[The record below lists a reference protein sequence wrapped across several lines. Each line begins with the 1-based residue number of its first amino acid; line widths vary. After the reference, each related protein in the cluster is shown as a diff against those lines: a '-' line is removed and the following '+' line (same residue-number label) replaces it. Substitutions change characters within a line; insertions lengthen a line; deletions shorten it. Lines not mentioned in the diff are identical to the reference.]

1 MAMRPRVRQKNKN
14 TLAASQDDG
23 LDDYHLSIPLD
34 EFIAPASAAVATL
47 VERTSADG
55 RRTYV
60 QTFPVE
66 PPSPVKRMRLDA
78 LRTEDSTPMDD
89 DPPLPDLSAFNGES
103 MTFQDPPP
111 KRPKAKSKITP
122 ADKSM
127 HEWRGLRDE
136 FLRELLRL
144 EGCGDVSE
152 DVCPSCN
159 AAQPTIRCC
168 DCFGEELYCVACT
181 VEMHGRNPLHV
192 IEVWDGKTFKRT
204 SLKDLGLRVQMHHDD
219 CVSPVAV
226 DNFVVLDLGHI
237 HEVSVDF
244 CGCEKR
250 HTTGRRTELLRRRW
264 YPATHDTPRTA
275 ATFKMLDFFVIQ
287 THQAKTTMYDFY
299 TAMARSTS
307 GSGEKLLYRYPE
319 FLRMVRQWRH
329 LQLLKRAGRGHDP
342 SGVNG
347 TRPGELALEC
357 PACPRPNVNLPDDWE
372 NASAGDKFLYCLF
385 IALNA
390 CFRLKR
396 RMISSEL
403 CDPGLGTGWAY
414 FVEQEPYRQYLLAAT
429 NENEYV
435 QWACRLGL
443 REHEILA
450 GIQCYRR
457 RNGVCARHEFVQP
470 TGVGDLQKG
479 ERYSNMDW
487 VFSAIMRWKHERLP
501 KAILYDIVCQ
511 WIRNPFERLIKL
523 PPIVRFSIVTS
534 LMRFVIPKMHI
545 HSHTLACQLIFSL
558 NFLLGAAQTD
568 AEGIERPWANLGG
581 VVTSTR
587 EMAPGSCH
595 DTLDSHL
602 SYWNWSKLIGIADLL
617 RRRLDKAR
625 IEEKEQST
633 VFEEFL
639 LEQGERVE
647 GWRAMVH
654 AYESN
659 PKKLNPYEG
668 TTKAKT
674 EADVRLALA
683 EDEAARPSLHDVSP
697 SGFIYAGLDL
707 EDQQRRVCVSIE
719 LKKARTA
726 AQKIDIV
733 GMRRKLSRGIMRF
746 RKLQATYMPA
756 ALQALAR
763 LPADP
768 TETPE
773 RLLGRSA
780 IHRGYGAGRPMRC
793 GPHAPQAKII
803 PATKVRTR
811 NRKYQTAWTTIR
823 VLNGGDASSVGW
835 RKLRQADIRMME
847 DSEDARK
854 RNERR
859 KEETRRRKERER
871 RLIAEGVE
879 EEDEEEGWEDEDD
892 GNEPGVATTESRRL
906 VSWIWTTTGTT
917 GSDVELEEALR
928 IEWAKARSAAA
939 YSFLSSMR
947 RGGGRREHARY
958 GGGDD
963 DRGPPRTGKETPARQ
978 RLSARGG
985 VGTGGDATQ
994 EGEMGNNEA
1003 REGNDGSAGDNE
1015 VHLAEAEDN
1024 GAQAVP
1030 RVGDDDDS
1038 GVESGDESDEDEV
1051 YGFASDEVIFAEF
1064 QRPARLSTVK
1074 LLGRG
1079 KVFQIF
1085 VVRPDFELFVAA
1097 LEEMAPLI

>member
-1 MAMRPRVRQKNKN
+1 MRPRVRRKNKN

-34 EFIAPASAAVATL
+34 EFIAPASAAVPTL
-47 VERTSADG
+47 VECTSADG
-55 RRTYV
+55 RRTYA
-60 QTFPVE
+60 QTFPIE

-89 DPPLPDLSAFNGES
+89 NPPLPDLSAFNAFDAELDSERYDMDLGGIY
-103 MTFQDPPP
+103 DLPGPPP

-136 FLRELLRL
+136 FLWELLRL

-192 IEVWDGKTFKRT
+192 IEVWDGKTFKHT

-244 CGCEKR
+244 CGCKKR

-275 ATFKMLDFFVIQ
+275 ATFKMLDFFIIQ

-307 GSGEKLLYRYPE
+307 GSGEKLSYRYPE

-329 LQLLKRAGRGHDP
+329 LQLSKRAGRGHDP

-372 NASAGDKFLYCLF
+372 NAPAGDKFLYCLF
-385 IALNA
+385 IALDA

-403 CDPGLGTGWAY
+403 RDPGLGTGWAY

-429 NENEYV
+429 NESEMSM
-435 QWACRLGL
+435 CSGL
-443 REHEILA
+443 AALDYANTKFSRGYSA
-450 GIQCYRR
+450 TGVGM
-457 RNGVCARHEFVQP
+457 GVCARHEFVQP

-479 ERYSNMDW
+479 ERYLNMDW
-487 VFSAIMRWKHERLP
+487 VFSAMMRWKHERLP
-501 KAILYDIVCQ
+501 KAISYNIVCQ
-511 WIRNPFERLIKL
+511 WIKNLFERLIKL

-568 AEGIERPWANLGG
+568 GEGIERPWANLGG
-581 VVTSTR
+581 VATSTW
-587 EMAPGSCH
+587 EMVPGSRR

-625 IEEKEQST
+625 IEEKEQSAA
-633 VFEEFL
+633 FEEFS

-659 PKKLNPYEG
+659 PKKPNPYEA

-707 EDQQRRVCVSIE
+707 EDQHIE
-719 LKKARTA
+719 LKKARTT

-733 GMRRKLSRGIMRF
+733 GMRRKLSRGITRF

-773 RLLGRSA
+773 RTPLMLPSALTANERATGCLAGVQYTEATARDGQCAAALMRLRHQLHVKSRFMTYKKNNSRHQGANTRSRA
-780 IHRGYGAGRPMRC
+780 LVARNES
-793 GPHAPQAKII
+793 KI
-803 PATKVRTR
+803 RLHSE
-811 NRKYQTAWTTIR
+811 KYQTAWTAIR

-892 GNEPGVATTESRRL
+892 GNEPGVVTTESRRL

-928 IEWAKARSAAA
+928 IERAKAYARSRRWKEEIRLLQEECRRILV
-939 YSFLSSMR
+939 SF
-947 RGGGRREHARY
+947 EY
-958 GGGDD
+958 
-963 DRGPPRTGKETPARQ
+963 
-978 RLSARGG
+978 
-985 VGTGGDATQ
+985 
-994 EGEMGNNEA
+994 EA
-1003 REGNDGSAGDNE
+1003 WRW
-1015 VHLAEAEDN
+1015 EA
-1024 GAQAVP
+1024 
-1030 RVGDDDDS
+1030 
-1038 GVESGDESDEDEV
+1038 
-1051 YGFASDEVIFAEF
+1051 
-1064 QRPARLSTVK
+1064 
-1074 LLGRG
+1074 
-1079 KVFQIF
+1079 
-1085 VVRPDFELFVAA
+1085 
-1097 LEEMAPLI
+1097 